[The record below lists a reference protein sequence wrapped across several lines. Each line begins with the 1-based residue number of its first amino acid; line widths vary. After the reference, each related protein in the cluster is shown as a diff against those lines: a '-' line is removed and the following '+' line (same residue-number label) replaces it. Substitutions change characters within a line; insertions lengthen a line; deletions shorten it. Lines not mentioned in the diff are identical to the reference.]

1 MKYQTEPT
9 TTLQLWEF
17 ERAPAKLRRQISQT
31 HSGGWI
37 ALISPGG
44 AEDVIEELVSRW
56 LSSGLSIELHR
67 SGEEGVVMACSPIRS

>member
-1 MKYQTEPT
+1 MKYQNEPS

-17 ERAPAKLRRQISQT
+17 ERAPAKLRLQISQT

-44 AEDVIEELVSRW
+44 AEDVIQELVSRW
-56 LSSGLSIELHR
+56 LSSGFSIELHR
-67 SGEEGVVMACSPIRS
+67 SGEGGVVMACSPIRS